1 MACEFIT
8 SGRLLEC
15 INNASGV
22 RNAYFAKWAD
32 YDFTIGNSAMS
43 GIGTLDEVFRF
54 ELKNVGNIPME
65 TETSSVDNG
74 TVFYDAKIDLVLTG
88 LTAPLINQA
97 KLLSRE
103 RCIIFIEDNNGKF
116 HCFGVKNGA
125 NKTTGTREIGGD
137 LGGFYGLKM
146 SFQTL
151 EPETAPMLESATIT
165 SLLAIVSNVY
175 VND

>member
-15 INNASGV
+15 VNNTSGL
-22 RNAYFAKWAD
+22 RNAYFAKWLD
-32 YDFTIGNSAMS
+32 YDFVVTASELTS
-43 GIGTLDEVFRF
+43 IGTLAEVFKF
-54 ELKNVGNIPME
+54 ELKNVGNIPLE

-88 LTAPLINQA
+88 LTAPLVNQA
-97 KLLSRE
+97 KLLSRD
-103 RCIIFIEDNNGKF
+103 RSVIFLEDNNGKF
-116 HCFGVKNGA
+116 HLFGISNGA
-125 NKTTGTREIGGD
+125 NKTTGSREIAGD

-151 EPETAPMLESATIT
+151 EPDTAPILSSSAVT
-165 SLLAIVSNVY
+165 SLLAIVSAVY

>member
-1 MACEFIT
+1 MACDYID

-15 INNASGV
+15 VNNTSGL
-22 RNAYFAKWAD
+22 RNAYFAKWLD
-32 YDFTIGNSAMS
+32 YDFVVSAS
-43 GIGTLDEVFRF
+43 ELTSIGTLAEVFKF
-54 ELKNVGNIPME
+54 ELKNVGNIPLE

-88 LTAPLINQA
+88 LTAPLVNQA
-97 KLLSRE
+97 KLLSRD
-103 RCIIFIEDNNGKF
+103 RSVIFLEDNNGKY

-125 NKTTGTREIGGD
+125 NKTTGTREIAGD

-151 EPETAPMLESATIT
+151 EPDTAPILSSSAVT
-165 SLLAIVSNVY
+165 SLLAIVSAVY

>member
-15 INNASGV
+15 INNTSGI
-22 RNAYFAKWAD
+22 RNAYFAKWFD
-32 YDFTIGNSAMS
+32 YNFTVVNSLMTSIG
-43 GIGTLDEVFRF
+43 GLDEVFKF

-74 TVFYDAKIDLVLTG
+74 TIFYDAKIDLVLTG
-88 LTAPLINQA
+88 LTAPLVNQA
-97 KLLSRE
+97 KLLSRD
-103 RCIIFIEDNNGKF
+103 RSIIFIEDNNGKF
-116 HCFGVKNGA
+116 HCFGIKNGA
-125 NKTTGTREIGGD
+125 NKTTGTREIAGD

-151 EPETAPMLESATIT
+151 EPDTAPILDSTTAT
-165 SLLAIVSNVY
+165 SLLNIVSDIY

>member
-1 MACEFIT
+1 MACDFIT

-15 INNASGV
+15 INNTSGL
-22 RNAYFAKWAD
+22 RNAYFAKWLD
-32 YDFTIGNSAMS
+32 YGFTVTNSEMT
-43 GIGTLDEVFRF
+43 GLGDLDEVFKF
-54 ELKNVGNIPME
+54 ELKNVGNIPLE

-88 LTAPLINQA
+88 LTAPLVNQA
-97 KLLSRE
+97 KLLSRD
-103 RCIIFIEDNNGKF
+103 RSVIFIEDNNGKF
-116 HCFGVKNGA
+116 HCFGIANGA
-125 NKTTGTREIGGD
+125 NKTTGTREIAGD

-151 EPETAPMLESATIT
+151 EPDTAPILDSATVT
-165 SLLAIVSNVY
+165 SLLAIVSDVY